1 MSNELTQAI
10 RSGPS
15 ELNLSDNIF
24 FRRRSLSNPAIF
36 AEFLQALREN
46 TSIEKIVWR
55 PRFSNNLSP
64 EQRLDAYQIIG
75 LMTSLRFIDIAAPLT
90 EASPIGLACRC
101 PSLERLKI
109 NTTMSLRY
117 DSSSQESLVNAI
129 RGSNLVEFE
138 CLFASH
144 TEDSLDP
151 LLLALTT
158 CSDLHTCLI
167 TTRHPVS
174 GNALEA
180 LVAAPSLRKLQFA
193 TVLPREL
200 SWDFPF
206 TAECMW
212 AQIAETLAT
221 SRLQELRLVTGT
233 VDANH
238 VTSQVTAIAA
248 GIKVNTQLR
257 VLKLECTT
265 GFSDEACRSIA
276 EALEVNQV
284 LQHVVVAGDEWR
296 GSTFRLESEKAYQ
309 AFKSM
314 LQMKEN
320 GMTLVVGEPVDEGV
334 CKEQRVHYRDIVVQ
348 MMMHQVG
355 RHELRKTH
363 GRESWVRSMIRING
377 LEGADPLHSWA
388 IHDDKDWELFKLE
401 CLMWLIRE
409 NPLVTKR
416 SRERRKES
424 LMFQVK
430 SEELNK
436 SRLHVSS
443 TMRSS
448 VPAPSQSDTGSMYF
462 V

>member
-10 RSGPS
+10 LSGPR

-46 TSIEKIVWR
+46 TTIEKIVWR

-75 LMTSLRFIDIAAPLT
+75 QMPSLRILDIAAPLT
-90 EASPIGLACRC
+90 EASPIGVACRC
-101 PSLERLKI
+101 PNLQKLKI

-117 DSSSQESLVNAI
+117 DASAQESLVHAI
-129 RGSNLVEFE
+129 RESRLVEFE

-151 LLLALTT
+151 LLLALAT
-158 CSDLHTCLI
+158 CADLHSCLL
-167 TTRHPVS
+167 TTTHPIS
-174 GNALEA
+174 GTALEA
-180 LVAAPSLRKLQFA
+180 LIASTSLRRLQFA

-200 SWDFPF
+200 SWDFPS
-206 TAECMW
+206 TADCFWGEL
-212 AQIAETLAT
+212 AATLAT
-221 SRLQELRLVTGT
+221 SRLLELRLVTGT

-238 VTSQVTAIAA
+238 VTSQVSAIAA
-248 GIKVNTQLR
+248 GIKVNTQLQ
-257 VLKLECTT
+257 VLKLECTK

-276 EALEVNQV
+276 EALDGNRFV
-284 LQHVVVAGDEWR
+284 QHVVVAGDEWR
-296 GSTFRLESEKAYQ
+296 GSTFRLESVKAYQ
-309 AFKSM
+309 SFKSM
-314 LQMKEN
+314 LQQKEN
-320 GMTLVVGEPVDEGV
+320 GMTLVVGKPVDEGV
-334 CKEQRVHYRDIVVQ
+334 CKEQRVHYRDLVVQ

-401 CLMWLIRE
+401 CLMWLVRA

-416 SRERRKES
+416 NRERRKES

-430 SEELNK
+430 REELDMA
-436 SRLHVSS
+436 RLHVSS
-443 TMRSS
+443 NKRPS
-448 VPAPSQSDTGSMYF
+448 VPSPLEAGTMYF

>member
-10 RSGPS
+10 LSGPA

-46 TSIEKIVWR
+46 STIEKIVWR

-64 EQRLDAYQIIG
+64 EQRLDAYRIIG
-75 LMTSLRFIDIAAPLT
+75 QMPSLRVLDIAAPLT
-90 EASPIGLACRC
+90 EASPIGVACRC
-101 PSLERLKI
+101 PSLQKLKI

-117 DSSSQESLVNAI
+117 DSSSQEALVQAI
-129 RGSNLVEFE
+129 RGSSLLEFE

-151 LLLALTT
+151 LLLALAT
-158 CSDLHTCLI
+158 CRNLHTCLL
-167 TTRHPVS
+167 TTTHPVS
-174 GNALEA
+174 GTALES
-180 LVAAPSLRKLQFA
+180 LVASPSLRKLQFA

-200 SWDFPF
+200 SWDFPS
-206 TAECMW
+206 TADCMW
-212 AQIAETLAT
+212 ADLAESLAT
-221 SRLQELRLVTGT
+221 SHLHELRLVTGT

-238 VTSQVTAIAA
+238 VTSQVNAIAA
-248 GIKVNTQLR
+248 GIKVNTQLQ

-265 GFSDEACRSIA
+265 GFSDEACCSIA
-276 EALEVNQV
+276 EALEVNHGI
-284 LQHVVVAGDEWR
+284 QHVEVAGDEWR
-296 GSTFRLESEKAYQ
+296 GSTFRLESVRSYQ

-314 LQMKEN
+314 LQLKEN
-320 GMTLVVGEPVDEGV
+320 GVTLVVGKPVDEGV
-334 CKEQRVHYRDIVVQ
+334 CKEHRVHYRDLVVQ
-348 MMMHQVG
+348 MTMHQVG

-363 GRESWVRSMIRING
+363 GRESWVRSMVRINA

-401 CLMWLIRE
+401 CLMWIVRE

-416 SRERRKES
+416 NRERRKES
-424 LMFQVK
+424 LMFQVRREDLH
-430 SEELNK
+430 SG
-436 SRLHVSS
+436 RLHVSS
-443 TMRSS
+443 TKRAP
-448 VPAPSQSDTGSMYF
+448 VPASSEVRSMYF